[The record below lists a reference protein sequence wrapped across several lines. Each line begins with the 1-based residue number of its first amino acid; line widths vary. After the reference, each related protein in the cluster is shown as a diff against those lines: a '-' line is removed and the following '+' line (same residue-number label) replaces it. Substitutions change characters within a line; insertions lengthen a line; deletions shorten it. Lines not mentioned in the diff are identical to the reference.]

1 MVGRGQEGSK
11 VYLVTVKENNSYT
24 TLPRV
29 FKDKERAIHAM
40 HEKILEIELPL
51 SKGVKEGRHLEFKKE
66 HIEYIKD
73 NLKKHESE
81 TKVEFTREKRHLL
94 GTRTETVDVIIGRV
108 EEIEIE

>member
-1 MVGRGQEGSK
+1 MEGSK

-29 FKDKERAIHAM
+29 FKDKERAIQAM
-40 HEKILEIELPL
+40 YEKILENELPL
-51 SKGVKEGRHLEFKKE
+51 SKGVKEGRQLEIKKA

-81 TKVEFTREKRHLL
+81 TKVEFTREMSHLL
-94 GTRTETVDVIIGRV
+94 GTRTATLDVIIGRV
-108 EEIEIE
+108 VEIEIE